1 VNNIKNTLIH
11 VLGVHPT
18 GANEV
23 RARATIRVGDPQPG
37 DRVWFQGAELMKY
50 ELEIVSI
57 RRSSRLW
64 TIAFAGKGSDLEQL
78 VGGTYLYGSD
88 IGN

>member
-1 VNNIKNTLIH
+1 MNNIKNTLIH

-23 RARATIRVGDPQPG
+23 QARATIRLGDPKPG
-37 DRVWFQGAELMKY
+37 DRVWFQGSELVKH

-64 TIAFAGKGSDLEQL
+64 TIGLTGTESDLEQL
-78 VGGTYLYGSD
+78 VGGTYLYDSD
-88 IGN
+88 IGS